1 MKNTSTF
8 WFFFVDIQTW
18 IRVENAFWI
27 WLSLSH
33 QALVNDAEYVRIMQ
47 DNMGWILW
55 IEHHIETRCVS
66 FHPETMKALP
76 LHHSAPIRVL
86 FQLYGILA
94 HLWWTRTHETR
105 NTIKP
110 TSSPLRYS
118 MEVVIKAQWLPVDLH
133 TSWTD
138 SLLLGE
144 CPWRWQQNCI
154 QELCNEPETY
164 EVVVNHPSSV
174 KCFYKVIQ
182 TLLWSY
188 NTPSV
193 SAGCRC
199 EPHGHCLQRPTIC
212 HPHWQLISEWPD
224 GNLEEDK
231 WFLEELSYTFAFI
244 WSKYSKIVIMWNVTA
259 I

>member
-1 MKNTSTF
+1 MLSEFDWVCLTRLWSMMQSMYASCR
-8 WFFFVDIQTW
+8 ITW
-18 IRVENAFWI
+18 DGFCGLNITLRHGV
-27 WLSLSH
+27 SLST
-33 QALVNDAEYVRIMQ
+33 QRRWRPFLCTILLQSVYCFCSMEYSHICGEQ
-47 DNMGWILW
+47 
-55 IEHHIETRCVS
+55 EHMR
-66 FHPETMKALP
+66 P
-76 LHHSAPIRVL
+76 
-86 FQLYGILA
+86 
-94 HLWWTRTHETR
+94 R
-105 NTIKP
+105 NTIIP

-182 TLLWSY
+182 TLWSY

-199 EPHGHCLQRPTIC
+199 EPRGHCLQRPTIC

-224 GNLEEDK
+224 GNLEEDTR
-231 WFLEELSYTFAFI
+231 FLEELSYTFAFI